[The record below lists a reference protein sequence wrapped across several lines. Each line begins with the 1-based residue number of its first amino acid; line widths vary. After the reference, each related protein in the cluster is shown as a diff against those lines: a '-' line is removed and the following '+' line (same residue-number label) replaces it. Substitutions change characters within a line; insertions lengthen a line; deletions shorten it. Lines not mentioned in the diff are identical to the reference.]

1 MAYHLTDDDF
11 VLPIVVRTK
20 TNRLCT
26 RNTRFRSFPLI
37 AKERA
42 TLQTIKNK
50 CTSCKTVFH
59 IKMKFHIHKPS
70 SFLNMILFRR
80 NSHQEN
86 YGTAAP
92 DDKKVMQEDQNSNYS
107 ASEDTEA
114 ELTAT

>member
-1 MAYHLTDDDF
+1 
-11 VLPIVVRTK
+11 
-20 TNRLCT
+20 
-26 RNTRFRSFPLI
+26 
-37 AKERA
+37 
-42 TLQTIKNK
+42 
-50 CTSCKTVFH
+50 
-59 IKMKFHIHKPS
+59 MKFHIHKPS